1 MNFVYPNFLWNLLFI
16 AVPIIIH
23 LFYFRRY
30 KKVYFSNTTIL
41 NEIKDE
47 RSSRNKLKHLLVLL
61 SRILAIIFLVIAFA
75 QPFFKNKNTHKTGS
89 NFISIY
95 VDNSF
100 SMNAEG
106 NGQLLFDEAKE
117 IANEIIKSCSDNDKI
132 QILSNDFEAKHQRF
146 VNKTEAFNFLKDLKV
161 SSAIRNSKT
170 VFERQKNTFKSQSTE
185 NIIYQ
190 LSDFQKNSIL
200 LTGDTSYTTNIVKLS
215 TTQKRNVFIDTAWF
229 SNSFQLKDA
238 TNKMIVKFRNE
249 GNEQSIG
256 NYQLI
261 LNKNVKSIG
270 EYVIAKKSFTYDT
283 INFKISEIGWNT
295 GKIQLSDYPITFDDI
310 YYFSF
315 HIEEKVNVLSINEDK
330 EDLFNA
336 VFKDIENTNFKS
348 VNYKKI
354 DYNNLNKQHL
364 IIVNNIQSLPSGLS
378 QNLIQ
383 FVKNGGSI
391 FIVPHK
397 QITIETYNSLL
408 SSLEIGY
415 FSGENNNKRQVG
427 KMNLNHFVLYDLFEK
442 TPNNFKLP
450 LVTKTYNLITK
461 INSKEE
467 SIFSFKNNEAFLS
480 SFRFKNGNVYLLN
493 SPLNSSISDFSSNA
507 LFAPIIYKMA
517 VLSVTNSNLSFE
529 INGNTV
535 VKLKEKPKYFEDV
548 IKMKNNDIEIIPQKN
563 IYGGKLN
570 LNLHNSNLKDGI
582 YKVFTDNDTYNSK
595 VALNYS
601 RKESYLDYY
610 SKEELKN
617 IFQEKNINII
627 SGNISEIQS
636 SIENYKQGKMLWKWF
651 IVFSLLFLAFEILL
665 LRFMKV

>member
-117 IANEIIKSCSDNDKI
+117 IANEIIKSCSGNDKI

-200 LTGDTSYTTNIVKLS
+200 LTADTSYTTNIVKLS

-529 INGNTV
+529 INVSTV

>member
-117 IANEIIKSCSDNDKI
+117 IANEIIKSCSGNDKI

-270 EYVIAKKSFTYDT
+270 EYVIAKK
-283 INFKISEIGWNT
+283 
-295 GKIQLSDYPITFDDI
+295 
-310 YYFSF
+310 
-315 HIEEKVNVLSINEDK
+315 VLLMIPSI
-330 EDLFNA
+330 
-336 VFKDIENTNFKS
+336 
-348 VNYKKI
+348 
-354 DYNNLNKQHL
+354 
-364 IIVNNIQSLPSGLS
+364 
-378 QNLIQ
+378 
-383 FVKNGGSI
+383 
-391 FIVPHK
+391 
-397 QITIETYNSLL
+397 
-408 SSLEIGY
+408 
-415 FSGENNNKRQVG
+415 
-427 KMNLNHFVLYDLFEK
+427 
-442 TPNNFKLP
+442 
-450 LVTKTYNLITK
+450 
-461 INSKEE
+461 
-467 SIFSFKNNEAFLS
+467 
-480 SFRFKNGNVYLLN
+480 
-493 SPLNSSISDFSSNA
+493 
-507 LFAPIIYKMA
+507 
-517 VLSVTNSNLSFE
+517 
-529 INGNTV
+529 
-535 VKLKEKPKYFEDV
+535 LKF
-548 IKMKNNDIEIIPQKN
+548 QK
-563 IYGGKLN
+563 
-570 LNLHNSNLKDGI
+570 
-582 YKVFTDNDTYNSK
+582 
-595 VALNYS
+595 
-601 RKESYLDYY
+601 
-610 SKEELKN
+610 
-617 IFQEKNINII
+617 
-627 SGNISEIQS
+627 
-636 SIENYKQGKMLWKWF
+636 
-651 IVFSLLFLAFEILL
+651 
-665 LRFMKV
+665 

>member
-1 MNFVYPNFLWNLLFI
+1 M
-16 AVPIIIH
+16 
-23 LFYFRRY
+23 
-30 KKVYFSNTTIL
+30 
-41 NEIKDE
+41 
-47 RSSRNKLKHLLVLL
+47 
-61 SRILAIIFLVIAFA
+61 
-75 QPFFKNKNTHKTGS
+75 
-89 NFISIY
+89 
-95 VDNSF
+95 
-100 SMNAEG
+100 
-106 NGQLLFDEAKE
+106 
-117 IANEIIKSCSDNDKI
+117 
-132 QILSNDFEAKHQRF
+132 
-146 VNKTEAFNFLKDLKV
+146 
-161 SSAIRNSKT
+161 
-170 VFERQKNTFKSQSTE
+170 
-185 NIIYQ
+185 
-190 LSDFQKNSIL
+190 
-200 LTGDTSYTTNIVKLS
+200 
-215 TTQKRNVFIDTAWF
+215 
-229 SNSFQLKDA
+229 
-238 TNKMIVKFRNE
+238 
-249 GNEQSIG
+249 
-256 NYQLI
+256 
-261 LNKNVKSIG
+261 
-270 EYVIAKKSFTYDT
+270 
-283 INFKISEIGWNT
+283 
-295 GKIQLSDYPITFDDI
+295 
-310 YYFSF
+310 
-315 HIEEKVNVLSINEDK
+315 
-330 EDLFNA
+330 
-336 VFKDIENTNFKS
+336 
-348 VNYKKI
+348 
-354 DYNNLNKQHL
+354 

-383 FVKNGGSI
+383 FVKSGGSI

-507 LFAPIIYKMA
+507 LFAPIVYKMA

-529 INGNTV
+529 INGSTV

-582 YKVFTDNDTYNSK
+582 YRIFTDNDTYNSK